1 MSVWN
6 KIIGTQTGQFILG
19 LLGVRLKNNAGNL
32 DVKTNDDTAYAD
44 VTANK
49 FNATGDTGIV
59 INSDA
64 AGTGADWKVTIN
76 RATSG
81 MTADVTLT
89 LPPDDGT
96 AGQVLQTDGTGV
108 LSWTTVNTDATL
120 TTDTTSFA
128 FGSASTI
135 TLFTLPANAVV
146 DSVKVIVDTAF
157 DGTPTLSVG
166 VNGGSASQYVAS
178 GDTLL
183 TVADRYDIPYQ
194 GVANGSSEALEAYY
208 AAGGATVGAG
218 RVIVTYSIPA

>member
-108 LSWTTVNTDATL
+108 LSWTTVATDATL
-120 TTDTTSFA
+120 
-128 FGSASTI
+128 
-135 TLFTLPANAVV
+135 
-146 DSVKVIVDTAF
+146 DSS
-157 DGTPTLSVG
+157 GT
-166 VNGGSASQYVAS
+166 
-178 GDTLL
+178 
-183 TVADRYDIPYQ
+183 
-194 GVANGSSEALEAYY
+194 
-208 AAGGATVGAG
+208 
-218 RVIVTYSIPA
+218 